1 MTSTLA
7 ELQNRVAQQKTRLP
21 AMYGAIDFGTRPE
34 RFTDDPAAE
43 TAMRTELAHERPR
56 LLADTTQVAT
66 IEAFTMLG
74 DTVADAYA
82 ALLPHLGFRTL
93 VDMLDRACDLGID
106 AVTDPP
112 AELVALI
119 TDMEYVPDWIDMD
132 LVREGARLE
141 RNSFAHAAPYAIR
154 GAFVGTFLNTYAA
167 LPMALTGALDQNS
180 AAQRIKETAAFFS
193 GSVLPGAL
201 DRHGAGFKA
210 AAKVRLMHSMVRY
223 NILRRS
229 TWDSTVYGIPI
240 PQADQM
246 PAGLITAF
254 QLSLRVLRSGRQ
266 EFTPD
271 ERALIEFA
279 RYRAHLL
286 GLPEELLPD
295 TPRQLVDVLATR
307 HATLRKAYDDATCG
321 ALVRATMAAYLEPD
335 TSFTS
340 RIRDRF
346 ERSFSKAFFIRSFL
360 AADND
365 RATQMGIGLTR
376 TDKLRATCVGLAI
389 GTQMAL
395 YHALL
400 KIPATANAADARLIM
415 KLNHDLHR
423 LGRPAFTTN
432 AAAYPSTPHTTTP
445 QHPSNA

>member
-1 MTSTLA
+1 MTPALA
-7 ELQNRVAQQKTRLP
+7 ELQDRVAQQKTRLP
-21 AMYGAIDFGTRPE
+21 AMYGGIDFSTRPE

-56 LLADTTQVAT
+56 LLADTDQVAT
-66 IEAFTMLG
+66 IEAFTLLG
-74 DTVADAYA
+74 DIVADSYA
-82 ALLPHLGFRTL
+82 ALLPDLSFRKL
-93 VDMLDRACDLGID
+93 IDMLDQACDHGLD
-106 AVTDPP
+106 AVADPP
-112 AELVALI
+112 AELAALI
-119 TDMEYVPDWIDMD
+119 ADMERVPDWIDMN
-132 LVREGARLE
+132 LVHEGARLE
-141 RNSFAHAAPYAIR
+141 RNASAHAAPYVIR

-180 AAQRIKETAAFFS
+180 AAQRIKETAVFFS

-223 NILRRS
+223 NILRRGK
-229 TWDSTVYGIPI
+229 WDSAVYGIPI

-254 QLSLRVLRSGRQ
+254 QLSLRVLRSGRD
-266 EFTPD
+266 EFTPS
-271 ERALIEFA
+271 ERALVEFA
-279 RYRAHLL
+279 RYRAYLL

-295 TPRQLVDVLATR
+295 TPRRLVDVLATR

-335 TSFTS
+335 MRLSS
-340 RIRDRF
+340 RVRDRF

-365 RATQMGIGLTR
+365 RATQMGIGLTP
-376 TDKLRATCVGLAI
+376 TDKIRAACVAAVI
-389 GTQMAL
+389 GTQMAF
-395 YHALL
+395 YHLLL
-400 KIPATANAADARLIM
+400 KLPATASAADARLVKKI
-415 KLNHDLHR
+415 NHDVNR
-423 LGRPAFTTN
+423 LGRPTFTTN
-432 AAAYPSTPHTTTP
+432 EA
-445 QHPSNA
+445 